1 VKAIENLN
9 LYKNL
14 EIQINNFTKQVRDS
28 EIQIGLLD
36 NNKKIA
42 EQKIQESKN

>member
-1 VKAIENLN
+1 
-9 LYKNL
+9 L

-28 EIQIGLLD
+28 EIQISLLD